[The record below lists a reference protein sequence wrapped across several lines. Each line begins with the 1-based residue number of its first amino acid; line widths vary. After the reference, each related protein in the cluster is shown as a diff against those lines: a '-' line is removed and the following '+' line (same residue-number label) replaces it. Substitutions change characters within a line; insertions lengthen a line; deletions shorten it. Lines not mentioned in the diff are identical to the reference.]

1 MFTLVQIDCWLPMIK
16 NNYKIWGFFSLHVK
30 IMDILHNDER
40 SRFLKRKVQ
49 LNIKLEISPNI
60 LNLTLKNLTLNLYT
74 LHMFI
79 MNLPAMAFREFFKT
93 HTHLCKGIACV

>member
-1 MFTLVQIDCWLPMIK
+1 MFTSMQIDCWLPMTK
-16 NNYKIWGFFSLHVK
+16 KSYKFRVFFSLRIK

-40 SRFLKRKVQ
+40 LCFLKRGVE

-60 LNLTLKNLTLNLYT
+60 LNLILKNLTLNPYA

-79 MNLPAMAFREFFKT
+79 PAC
-93 HTHLCKGIACV
+93 HGIS